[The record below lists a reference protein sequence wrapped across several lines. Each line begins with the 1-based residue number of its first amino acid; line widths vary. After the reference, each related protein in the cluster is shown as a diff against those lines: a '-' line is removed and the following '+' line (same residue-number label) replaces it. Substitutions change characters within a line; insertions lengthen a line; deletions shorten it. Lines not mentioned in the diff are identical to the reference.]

1 MLLIT
6 RKKLDEFV
14 KIVFDSNVWE
24 KVTHPDAEPYSIIR
38 HKIEMQNIT
47 PYICEIA
54 ISLESIQK
62 KHRAGFFES
71 YQPSAKI
78 VNCDSAGNSITAS
91 ICFGPNN
98 ADHPSLP
105 EILKKRLEVAKYIG
119 FKVIHM
125 NRFGTVR
132 TNEIPTEMFLQPE
145 SGEKVWKKSS
155 DRFTEFDEFIKSI
168 EAGQHEYNRLTQEFG
183 IQSASIPGLARK
195 IPASQHK
202 RFAKAIAEWADG
214 DSLAA
219 CYQEDIRYFCTD
231 DRAKNAGKSSVFSLE
246 NIAKLS
252 DRFGIKIL
260 SSEDVAVL

>member
-1 MLLIT
+1 MIS
-6 RKKLDEFV
+6 RKKLDESV

-24 KVTHPDAEPYSIIR
+24 KVTHLDAEPYSIIR
-38 HKIEMQNIT
+38 HKIETQNIT

-71 YQPSAKI
+71 YQPATKI
-78 VNCDSAGNSITAS
+78 VNCDSDGTSITAN

-98 ADHPSLP
+98 EAHPPLP
-105 EILKKRLEVAKYIG
+105 EILINRLEAAKRMG

-145 SGEKVWKKSS
+145 SVEEFWKSS
-155 DRFTEFDEFIKSI
+155 ERFTEFEEFIKSI
-168 EAGQHEYNRLTQEFG
+168 EAGQHEYNQLTQEFG

-219 CYQEDIRYFCTD
+219 CYQEGLNYFCTD
-231 DRAKNAGKSSVFSLE
+231 DKAKNAGKSSIFSLE

-252 DRFGIKIL
+252 GKFGIKIL
-260 SSEDVAVL
+260 SSKNVSVL